1 MSCTVGECM
10 DVSRCAWRVGR
21 RSRLREIFRSAVAA
35 SAALFACMASA
46 QAPHAQEPGP
56 PAPTFRIEAIVEGVS
71 PATGLAD
78 TVYGMTAYI
87 GSERTRVDLD
97 IPGTEDAYLLVDND
111 TGIGWAI
118 GKEQDGAMPVNVD
131 AYRELVLDPQAMCA
145 GMRARCQPIGQRDIA
160 GIRAQG
166 MRYSG
171 ARAAGPGGSDR
182 GQMWIDPA
190 SGLVLGYDGRT
201 RDRQVRRMRAT
212 DVQRQELP
220 DAMFELPAALGR
232 N

>member
-1 MSCTVGECM
+1 MIGAM
-10 DVSRCAWRVGR
+10 
-21 RSRLREIFRSAVAA
+21 LRNVFRSAVAA
-35 SAALFACMASA
+35 SVALFTCTAFA
-46 QAPHAQEPGP
+46 QAPHAQDPGP
-56 PAPTFRIEAIVEGVS
+56 PPLTFRIEAIVEGVS

-78 TVYGMTAYI
+78 TVYGMTAYV
-87 GSERTRVDLD
+87 GAERTRVDLD
-97 IPGTEDAYLLVDND
+97 MPGTEGVYLLVDNA
-111 TGIGWAI
+111 TGVGWAI
-118 GKEQDGAMPVNVD
+118 GKEQDAAMPVNAD
-131 AYRELVLDPQAMCA
+131 AYRELVLDPQAPCA

-166 MRYSG
+166 VRYSG

-182 GQMWIDPA
+182 GQVWIDPA

-212 DVQRQELP
+212 DVQRQALP
-220 DAMFELPAALGR
+220 DALFELPAALGH